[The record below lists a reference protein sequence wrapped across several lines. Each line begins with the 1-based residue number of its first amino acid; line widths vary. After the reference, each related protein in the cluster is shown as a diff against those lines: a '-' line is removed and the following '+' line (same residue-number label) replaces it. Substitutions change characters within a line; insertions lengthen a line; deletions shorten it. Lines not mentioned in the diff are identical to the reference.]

1 MFYDLL
7 GYPIIEDDLK
17 VYSVPYMGSKRGIAI
32 KLFKKMLDI
41 KPQAKYFV
49 DLFGGGGAMAF
60 TASQIGLNVIYN
72 ELDKELV
79 DLIKYIKNRKLESK
93 KGNIGFFPDDFYKF
107 INKEEFKK
115 YKNENSIKATF
126 IKICFSFG
134 NKMTNYGYSDERAIL
149 KKLIHN
155 FIIYNDAQSKQDF
168 NNYTNLNFKY
178 LIGNNFIERNSNYY
192 KQLSLLDKNSDDYRN
207 ENVLRFKR
215 FDNITNINF
224 KNITISNLD
233 YKDVLIN
240 TSQKKTIIYLDPP
253 YRNTTEYKNKINF
266 NELDNFFFNLPYTAF
281 LSEYNA
287 PFKKIYEI
295 KKTSLLGN
303 HKCII
308 ENLYINEK

>member
-7 GYPIIEDDLK
+7 GYPIINDDLK

-32 KLFKKMLDI
+32 KLLKKMLDI

-72 ELDKELV
+72 ELDEDIV
-79 DLIKYIKNRKLESK
+79 DLIKYIKNRKLKNK

-107 INKEEFKK
+107 INKEEFQK

-126 IKICFSFG
+126 IKICYSFG
-134 NKMTNYGYSDERAIL
+134 NQMTGYAYSYEKAIL

-168 NNYTNLNFKY
+168 NNYTNFNFKY
-178 LIGNNFIERNSNYY
+178 LIGNNYKERNSNYHNE
-192 KQLSLLDKNSDDYRN
+192 LSLLNKNPDYYQS
-207 ENVLRFKR
+207 ENIGRFKR
-215 FDNITNINF
+215 LENITNINF

-240 TSQKKTIIYLDPP
+240 TQKKETIIYLDPP
-253 YRNTTEYKNKINF
+253 YRNTVEYENKINF
-266 NELDNFFFNLPYTAF
+266 NELDNFFLNLPYTAF

-295 KKTSLLGN
+295 EKTSLLKN
-303 HKCII
+303 NKNII

>member
-7 GYPIIEDDLK
+7 GYPIIKDDLK

-32 KLFKKMLDI
+32 KLLKKMLDI
-41 KPQAKYFV
+41 KPQAKYFI
-49 DLFGGGGAMAF
+49 DLFGGGGSMAF

-72 ELDKELV
+72 EINKDIV
-79 DLIKYIKNRKLESK
+79 DFIKYIKNRKLENK

-115 YKNENSIKATF
+115 YINENSIKATF
-126 IKICFSFG
+126 IKICYSFAY
-134 NKMTNYGYSDERAIL
+134 KMTNYAYSDEKAIL

-155 FIIYNDAQSKQDF
+155 FIIYNDAQSKQNF
-168 NNYTNLNFKY
+168 NNYTNLNLNY
-178 LIGNNFIERNSNYY
+178 LIGNNYKKRSINFS
-192 KQLSLLDKNSDDYRN
+192 KQLSLLNKNHDDYRY
-207 ENVLRFKR
+207 VIVGRFIR
-215 FDNITNINF
+215 LENITNINF

-240 TSQKKTIIYLDPP
+240 TPYKETIIYLDPP
-253 YRNTTEYKNKINF
+253 YRNTFEYKNKINF
-266 NELDNFFFNLPYTAF
+266 NKLDNFFLNLPYTAF

-287 PFKKIYEI
+287 PFKKIYEL
-295 KKTSLLGN
+295 KKTSLLGKTKN
-303 HKCII
+303 II